1 MAQGLKDTLQFI
13 TGDATK
19 DEIIEMSAYLD
30 NEPIETKVQK
40 LMATFDAD
48 TEVIILTDMMAG
60 SVNQKFFVYR
70 TRPHTQIISGMNLP
84 LALAFAMEPK
94 TAYISSN
101 RVKAIIEQ
109 AKDAIVYINDLQVED
124 DDDE

>member
-19 DEIIEMSAYLD
+19 DDIIEMSAYLD

-40 LMATFDAD
+40 IMADFDPA

-84 LALAFAMEPK
+84 LALALAMEPK
-94 TAYISSN
+94 TDYISN
-101 RVKAIIEQ
+101 DRIKAIIDQ
-109 AKDAIVYINDLQVED
+109 AKDAIVYINELQVDD